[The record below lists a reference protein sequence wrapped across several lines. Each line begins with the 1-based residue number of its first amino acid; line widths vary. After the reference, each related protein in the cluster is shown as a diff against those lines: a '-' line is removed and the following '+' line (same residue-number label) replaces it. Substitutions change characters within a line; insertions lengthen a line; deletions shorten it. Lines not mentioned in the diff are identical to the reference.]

1 MIVFEIVI
9 ALLLVWLTLV
19 LHWRLGQIVEKL
31 DDGVGWLY
39 SALTDIAKALTEE
52 PEVNLPDE
60 TIAKLKVFAARSFS
74 KQSDDPAQQYA
85 AGLQDGTTAA
95 AQYVLGELKEEKADA

>member
-31 DDGVGWLY
+31 DDGVGWLC

-52 PEVNLPDE
+52 SEVNLPDE
-60 TIAKLKVFAARSFS
+60 TIAKLRVFAAREFS
-74 KQSDDPAQQYA
+74 PLTDDPKKAYED
-85 AGLQDGTTAA
+85 GLKDGTTAT
-95 AQYVLGELKEEKADA
+95 AQYVLDELKEEE

>member
-1 MIVFEIVI
+1 MIYFVVSCVFV
-9 ALLLVWLTLV
+9 
-19 LHWRLGQIVEKL
+19 
-31 DDGVGWLY
+31 GVGSWLGIWVLQ
-39 SALTDIAKALTEE
+39 STLDKGLSDLVDAVKKLSEE

-95 AQYVLGELKEEKADA
+95 AQYVLWTLDFGELKEEKADA